1 MSTPEENQRPEPVAV
16 PLIQIGAPASSAS
29 AGGCGDGCACST
41 GDEGF
46 SLDDLECGLDPALA
60 RLLAEA
66 GLDPVQVEDVAHVA
80 IEEDLDHGIDVTTA
94 ATVPEDA
101 VATGDFTARE
111 AGTVAGLH
119 IAEAVLSVVCSDEFE
134 VERHASDGDR
144 VEAGQKLLSVTTR
157 TRDLL
162 TAERS
167 ALNLLC
173 RLSGIATATR
183 AWADVLEGSHA
194 KVRDTRKTT
203 PGLRALEKY
212 AVRCGGGVNHRMSLS
227 DAALV
232 KDNHVVAA
240 GGVAEAFKAVR
251 AQYPDL
257 AIEVEVDTLHQ
268 VRDVLEAGA
277 DLILLDNFTPEET
290 AEAVAIV
297 DGRAFLESSG
307 RLALE
312 NARAYAQTGVDYL
325 SVGGLT
331 HSSPILD
338 IGLDLREADGTTS

>member
-1 MSTPEENQRPEPVAV
+1 MSRPDDL
-16 PLIQIGAPASSAS
+16 PLLDEAG
-29 AGGCGDGCACST
+29 GGCGDGCAC
-41 GDEGF
+41 GEGEPV
-46 SLDDLECGLDPALA
+46 ECGLDPDLA
-60 RLLAEA
+60 RLLADA
-66 GLDPVQVEDVAHVA
+66 GLDPVLVEDIAHMAV
-80 IEEDLDHGIDVTTA
+80 EEDLDGGKDITSF
-94 ATVPEDA
+94 ATVPADA

-111 AGTVAGLH
+111 DGVVAGLR
-119 IAEAVLSVVCSDEFE
+119 IVEAILSVACTDELE

-144 VEAGQKLLSVTTR
+144 VEAGQKLLTVRTR

-162 TAERS
+162 TGERS

-183 AWADVLEGSHA
+183 RWADALEGTKA
-194 KVRDTRKTT
+194 RVRDTRKTT

-232 KDNHVVAA
+232 KDNHVIAA
-240 GGVAEAFKAVR
+240 GGVARAFQAVR
-251 AQYPDL
+251 DEFPDV
-257 AIEVEVDTLHQ
+257 AVEVEVDTLDQ
-268 VRDVLEAGA
+268 VREVLQAGA
-277 DLILLDNFTPEET
+277 DLILLDNFTPAQT

-307 RLALE
+307 RLTLD
-312 NARAYAQTGVDYL
+312 NARAYAETGVDYL
-325 SVGGLT
+325 AVGALT

-338 IGLDLREADGTTS
+338 IGLDLRAEQ